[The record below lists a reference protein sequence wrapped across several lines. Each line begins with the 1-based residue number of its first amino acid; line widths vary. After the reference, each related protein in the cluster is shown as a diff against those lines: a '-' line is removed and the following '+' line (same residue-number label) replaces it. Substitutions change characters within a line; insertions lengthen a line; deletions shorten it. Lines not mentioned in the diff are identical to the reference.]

1 MKNRFNLWLISGL
14 WILIACNGN
23 PFEKVEPTTTDPVV
37 RARELNDS
45 AIDLFSRGDRF
56 GEDALRIFNEAH
68 DLDSNYDKPI
78 INKIAVLMQL
88 RRFDDAKIVCNELL
102 NKRPNDA
109 DVLALIGM
117 LYKISGDEAN
127 AEAYF
132 NEGCNQLKNNIGNLD
147 STGLA
152 YSAHINKLALLYWV
166 SNQPDETERLV
177 PGMTKE
183 EKPSDHAIAAEFWK
197 NIRPM

>member
-1 MKNRFNLWLISGL
+1 
-14 WILIACNGN
+14 
-23 PFEKVEPTTTDPVV
+23 
-37 RARELNDS
+37 
-45 AIDLFSRGDRF
+45 
-56 GEDALRIFNEAH
+56 
-68 DLDSNYDKPI
+68 
-78 INKIAVLMQL
+78 MQL

-132 NEGCNQLKNNIGNLD
+132 NEGCNQLKNNISNLD